1 VTPGTWASNRQDKN
15 ESPIPEF
22 RFLLRRLRHEQ
33 ANPAQFLVSEN
44 DPLPFVVVFD
54 VTQARNAR
62 IAAQFGWRH
71 TEKDCRAILINVIKN
86 VSAHVKAQA
95 FAQGRLASA
104 TSLRQ
109 RYRANEKP
117 NLQLC

>member
-1 VTPGTWASNRQDKN
+1 MPPA
-15 ESPIPEF
+15 E
-22 RFLLRRLRHEQ
+22 LRRY
-33 ANPAQFLVSEN
+33 SC
-44 DPLPFVVVFD
+44 VFD

-104 TSLRQ
+104 TSSAAIQSKR
-109 RYRANEKP
+109 ETKP
-117 NLQLC
+117 TIVLSPSVSMGKTAPGSFSLQ